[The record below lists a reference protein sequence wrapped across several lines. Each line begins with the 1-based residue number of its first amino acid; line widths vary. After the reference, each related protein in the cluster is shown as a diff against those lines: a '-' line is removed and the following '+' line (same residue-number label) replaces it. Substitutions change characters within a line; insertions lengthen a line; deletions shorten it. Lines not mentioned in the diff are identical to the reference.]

1 MNPSTAGDSSKR
13 QTWRAVWRG
22 VWMGA
27 VLPVTL
33 ALLILGLDLL
43 TILVDWSVW
52 ESGEW
57 GVLFLLAVALLAVTL
72 PPAVVGGGVSAWILY
87 RWISR
92 RDSVSHWTAVS
103 IGVLLGVLAG
113 AAAMGIAD
121 LITGDWY
128 WDFAAMDWGIV
139 LAICAVV
146 GGIHGWLTARYL
158 RRHTSSALG

>member
-1 MNPSTAGDSSKR
+1 MNPSTAGNSSKR

-27 VLPVTL
+27 VLPAML

-57 GVLFLLAVALLAVTL
+57 GVLFLMAVALLVVTL
-72 PPAVVGGGVSAWILY
+72 PPAVLGGGINAWILY
-87 RWISR
+87 RLISYR
-92 RDSVSHWTAVS
+92 GGVSDWSAMS

-113 AAAMGIAD
+113 VIAVGIAY
-121 LITGDWY
+121 LMTEDWELS
-128 WDFAAMDWGIV
+128 ATTWGGV

-146 GGIHGWLTARYL
+146 GGIHGWLTVRYL